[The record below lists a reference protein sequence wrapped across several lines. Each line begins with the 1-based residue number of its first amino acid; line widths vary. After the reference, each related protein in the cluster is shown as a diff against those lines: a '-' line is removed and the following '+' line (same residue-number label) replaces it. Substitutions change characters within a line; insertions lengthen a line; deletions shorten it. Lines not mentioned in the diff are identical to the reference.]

1 MPATQT
7 TLAQLLLIND
17 RSLADFEVSDAILAG
32 TMFQMLHSQESSN
45 GTVHKY
51 PRETVTPVVGFRD
64 PNTSANNTPGTYV
77 NETLDLKVLD
87 ATASEDMAV
96 ADAWKHGHEAFMA
109 KRGLRNL
116 QVGFH
121 TAEKQ
126 YIYGTNNDADGF
138 TGLVEADGLNE
149 LSDEKV
155 VDAGG
160 AGNDVEDIWIIRTG
174 EEDVSTIVN
183 GENPLSIGEI
193 VIQQLNEYSGGNAIG
208 QYTGYVAPIMT
219 WLGLQIGSKHSVV
232 RVANVDVTSNSIEDA
247 VSDGIALFPS
257 GMEPDFIFCS
267 RRARN
272 GIKKNRTAT
281 TTSGR
286 KAEVPV
292 DIDDIP
298 LHISEAIVGGAALA

>member
-17 RSLADFEVSDAILAG
+17 RSLADFEVSDVVLAG
-32 TMFQMLHSQESSN
+32 TMFDLLHGQESSN
-45 GTVHKY
+45 GTVHVY
-51 PRETVTPVVGFRD
+51 SREDAAPVVGFRD
-64 PNTSANNTPGTYV
+64 PNTSANNSPGTYSNVTV
-77 NETLDLKVLD
+77 NLKVLD
-87 ATASEDMAV
+87 ATASEDKAI
-96 ADAWKHGHEAFMA
+96 ADVWKHGHDAFMA

-126 YIYGTNNDADGF
+126 YIYGTNNDSDGF
-138 TGLVEADGLNE
+138 VGLVEADGLNQ

-155 VDAGG
+155 IDAGG
-160 AGNDVEDIWIIRTG
+160 SGNDVEDIWIIRTG
-174 EEDVSTIVN
+174 EEDVSAICN
-183 GENPLSIGEI
+183 GDCPLDIGEI
-193 VIQQLNEYSGGNAIG
+193 VVQQLNEYSGGNAIG
-208 QYTGYVAPIMT
+208 QYTGYVAPIMS

-232 RVANVDVTSNSIEDA
+232 RIANVDVTSNSIEDA

-257 GMEPDFIFCS
+257 GREATHIFCS

-272 GIKKNRTAT
+272 GIKKYRTAT
-281 TTSGR
+281 TTSGK
-286 KAEVPV
+286 KAQVPTDVDEV
-292 DIDDIP
+292 P